1 MDPDDVARK
10 IFAEVDLNDDVVLS
24 ADELRAWMEC
34 KGEERLSNA
43 LFAQLDTDGDGPVSL
58 QEFVDGF
65 CSLRGNLAKF
75 VHVDSPM
82 HRAVALAWLAQI
94 VKAHTGTTKS
104 WDVVKEFIA
113 EEDGG
118 GKDTSLIVTSDNIEI
133 YRDKR
138 RAAERT
144 KSGKPV
150 PLEYRDIP
158 FEQMYTTD
166 IVECFVRRS
175 LANTQRPHEL
185 RSGEEPSCWRADV
198 LCLARV
204 GKHFC
209 QPREERDWGTCRR
222 CSSRYVRVAGHFRHQ
237 PGRYG
242 WSVFGDG

>member
-1 MDPDDVARK
+1 MDPKDVARK

-24 ADELRAWMEC
+24 ADELRAWLEC

-43 LFAQLDTDGDGPVSL
+43 LFAQLDTDGDGP
-58 QEFVDGF
+58 F
-65 CSLRGNLAKF
+65 
-75 VHVDSPM
+75 
-82 HRAVALAWLAQI
+82 

-118 GKDTSLIVTSDNIEI
+118 GKDTVLTVTSDNIEI

-138 RAAERT
+138 RAAEKT
-144 KSGKPV
+144 KSGKPI

-175 LANTQRPHEL
+175 LANRQRPHEL
-185 RSGEEPSCWRADV
+185 RSGEESSCWRADV
-198 LCLARV
+198 LYFISHAWGSIFVDLVKSVTWALA
-204 GKHFC
+204 GAA
-209 QPREERDWGTCRR
+209 QADT
-222 CSSRYVRVAGHFRHQ
+222 YVWLDTFAINQ
-237 PGRYG
+237 DDTYG